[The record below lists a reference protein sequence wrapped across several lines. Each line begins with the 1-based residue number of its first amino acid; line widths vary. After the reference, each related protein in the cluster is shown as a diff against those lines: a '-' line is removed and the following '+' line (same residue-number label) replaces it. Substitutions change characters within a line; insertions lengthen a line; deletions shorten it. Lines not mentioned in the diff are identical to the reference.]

1 MRIKITGRNIE
12 LTEGLKAAVED
23 KLNKLEKYFTPDTE
37 VNVTLSV
44 EKERQKVEVTIPMKG
59 SYIRSEQVSSDMY
72 VSIDLVEEVI
82 ERQLKKYR
90 TKLVTKQQNAA
101 AVFKQETTNVNSS
114 QYDGNKDSV
123 DKLIRASSAQPKIVG
138 FNQQEGG
145 KALLQLM
152 NGDIS
157 VEECVKLIDDDR
169 VATLE
174 SFAQ

>member
-101 AVFKQETTNVNSS
+101 AVFKQDFLDEKSEDDEEIKIIRTKKFDMKPMYPEDACVELELLGHDFYVYSNAETEAVNVV
-114 QYDGNKDSV
+114 YKRKGNTYG
-123 DKLIRASSAQPKIVG
+123 LIEP
-138 FNQQEGG
+138 EY
-145 KALLQLM
+145 
-152 NGDIS
+152 
-157 VEECVKLIDDDR
+157 
-169 VATLE
+169 
-174 SFAQ
+174 